1 MNEELKEAYKT
12 IDSVMEEMCVM
23 EQLAL
28 DDMCFLL
35 ERENEK
41 FKSKVI
47 KEIISVLKLW
57 NKIPVDEIKA
67 KVEAIKSQKI

>member
-1 MNEELKEAYKT
+1 MNDELKKAYKT
-12 IDSVMEEMCVM
+12 IDSVMEEMFVM
-23 EQLAL
+23 EQLVL
-28 DDMCFLL
+28 EDMCFLL

-47 KEIISVLKLW
+47 SEIISVLKLW

-67 KVEAIKSQKI
+67 KVEEIKSQKI